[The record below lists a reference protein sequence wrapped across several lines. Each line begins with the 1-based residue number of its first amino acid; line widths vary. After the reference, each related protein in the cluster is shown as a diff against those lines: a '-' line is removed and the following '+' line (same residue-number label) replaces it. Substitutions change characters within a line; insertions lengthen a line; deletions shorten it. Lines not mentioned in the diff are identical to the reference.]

1 MRISFTFGA
10 DIRAT
15 QGKGASRRLRHAGKV
30 PAVLYGAHKD
40 AQPLVLDQQNLLTMI
55 GDERFY
61 SSIVRLK
68 IGEATQEAIVKDVQ
82 MHPARNVVVHV
93 DLQRVVENE
102 RIRIRLPIHFKGETI
117 SPGVK
122 TQGGVVSH
130 MRADVEVS
138 CLPKDLPEFLELD
151 VSGMNLNETKFLADI
166 PLPPGLSIPE
176 LTQRNAPVVSIHA
189 PRAEEPEPVAAEAAA
204 AVPAEGAAAAAPG
217 APGAPG
223 AAPAA
228 TAPAAGA
235 PAAGGEAK
243 KGEEKKEGA
252 PSKKEGGKK

>member
-10 DIRAT
+10 DLREM

-30 PAVLYGAHKD
+30 PAVLYGGQQA
-40 AQPLVLDQQNLLTMI
+40 AQALILDQQNLLTMI
-55 GDERFY
+55 DDERFY
-61 SSIVRLK
+61 SSIVQLK
-68 IGEATQEAIVKDVQ
+68 IGDKTQEAIIKDIQ

-93 DLQRVVENE
+93 DLQRVSENE
-102 RIRIRLPIHFKGETI
+102 KIRIHLPIHFKGESI

-151 VSGMNLNETKFLADI
+151 LSGMSLNDTKFLSDI
-166 PLPPGLSIPE
+166 PLPSGVVIPE
-176 LTQRNAPVVSIHA
+176 LTRKNAPVVSIHS
-189 PRAEEPEPVAAEAAA
+189 PRAEEPEPTAEAAA
-204 AVPAEGAAAAAPG
+204 AAPAEGAVAAG
-217 APGAPG
+217 APAAPG

-228 TAPAAGA
+228 AAA
-235 PAAGGEAK
+235 TDAK
-243 KGEEKKEGA
+243 KGEEKKEAAA
-252 PSKKEGGKK
+252 PAKKEGGKK

>member
-10 DIRAT
+10 DLREM

-30 PAVLYGAHKD
+30 PAVLYGGQQA
-40 AQPLVLDQQNLLTMI
+40 AQALILDQQNLLTMI
-55 GDERFY
+55 DDERFY
-61 SSIVRLK
+61 SSIVQLK
-68 IGEATQEAIVKDVQ
+68 IGDKTQEAIIKDIQ

-93 DLQRVVENE
+93 DLQRVSENE
-102 RIRIRLPIHFKGETI
+102 KIRIHLPIHFKGESI

-151 VSGMNLNETKFLADI
+151 LSGMSLNDTKFLSDI
-166 PLPPGLSIPE
+166 PLPSGVVIPE
-176 LTQRNAPVVSIHA
+176 LTRKNAPVVSIHS
-189 PRAEEPEPVAAEAAA
+189 PRAEEPEPTAEAAA
-204 AVPAEGAAAAAPG
+204 AAPAEGAVAAG
-217 APGAPG
+217 APAAPG

-228 TAPAAGA
+228 AAPT
-235 PAAGGEAK
+235 EAK
-243 KGEEKKEGA
+243 KGEEKKEAAA
-252 PSKKEGGKK
+252 PAKKEGGKK